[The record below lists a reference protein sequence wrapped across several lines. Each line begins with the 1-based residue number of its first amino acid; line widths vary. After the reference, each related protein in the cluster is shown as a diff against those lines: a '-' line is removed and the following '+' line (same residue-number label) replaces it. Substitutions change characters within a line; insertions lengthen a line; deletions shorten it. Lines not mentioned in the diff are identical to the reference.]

1 MHVTDFERLYDYSC
15 WANQKLFGVIAGLTP
30 EQFTEPVAGSYGSI
44 RNTLVHVLS
53 AEWGWLERCGGPPR
67 GERLKADD
75 FPSLASVVE
84 LWSRVEVQ
92 MRSYLANLKDEDL
105 EQDVEFTLGPVGK
118 HVIARGHLLQHAVM
132 HAVHHRGQVA
142 VLVRA
147 LGHTPGD
154 FDVLFYDIG
163 RSAVVSR

>member
-1 MHVTDFERLYDYSC
+1 MHVRDFERLYDYSC
-15 WANQKLFGVIAGLTP
+15 WANQKLFGVIAGITP
-30 EQFTEPVAGSYGSI
+30 EQFTQPVAGSYGSI

-75 FPSLASVVE
+75 YPTLASLVE
-84 LWSRVEVQ
+84 QWSRVEVQ

-105 EQDVEFTLGPVGK
+105 ERDVEFTLGSAN
-118 HVIARGHLLQHAVM
+118 HVIPRGHLLQHAAM

-142 VLVRA
+142 ILLRA

-154 FDVLFYDIG
+154 FDVFFYDTS
-163 RSAVVSR
+163 RSVASS